1 MFIHFW
7 WVTAIFLKGVT
18 FSQNFQRMYGN
29 LIADMLDL
37 HFAGGAFGQDV
48 LGRGIFQGGF

>member
-1 MFIHFW
+1 MVRTLHAVCYAPMIY
-7 WVTAIFLKGVT
+7 LKTVA

-29 LIADMLDL
+29 LIADMLYL

-48 LGRGIFQGGF
+48 WGL